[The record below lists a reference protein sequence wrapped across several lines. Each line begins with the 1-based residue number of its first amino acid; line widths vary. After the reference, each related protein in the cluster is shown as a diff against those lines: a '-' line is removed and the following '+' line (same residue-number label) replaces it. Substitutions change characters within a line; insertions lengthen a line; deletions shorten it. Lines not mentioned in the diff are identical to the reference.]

1 MSGAVLTVLAA
12 AAAVGLELLE
22 AMAIVLAVAAAR
34 RARDALWGAAAGVA
48 ACALLAAAVGPV
60 LASLPLDAL
69 RVTIGTLLLL
79 FGLEWLRKG
88 TLRLAGRRARSSS
101 AREYD
106 ATREELHD
114 VPLPPAGHAD
124 WAGRLVAFKGVLLEG
139 VEVVVIVAALAA
151 RPSGA
156 APAIAGAAVAALLVA
171 GAGAWLHRPLSRVP
185 ETELKYGVGVL
196 LTTFG
201 VFFAAEGLGAAWP
214 GGDAA
219 LLYVAAALL
228 AATQLE
234 VRALR
239 PARAAA

>member
-1 MSGAVLTVLAA
+1 VSDSVLTVLTA

-22 AMAIVLAVAAAR
+22 AMAIVVAVAVAR
-34 RARDALWGAAAGVA
+34 RLRDALWGATAGVA

-69 RVTIGTLLLL
+69 RITIGTLLLL

-101 AREYD
+101 AKEYD
-106 ATREELHD
+106 ETREELED
-114 VPLPPAGHAD
+114 VPLPPAGQAD
-124 WAGRLVAFKGVLLEG
+124 WAARLVAFKGVLLEG

-156 APAIAGAAVAALLVA
+156 APAIAGAAIAAVAVCA
-171 GAGAWLHRPLSRVP
+171 AGAWLHRPLARLP

-201 VFFAAEGLGAAWP
+201 IFFAAEGMGVEWP

-228 AATQLE
+228 VATQAE

-239 PARAAA
+239 PARVAA